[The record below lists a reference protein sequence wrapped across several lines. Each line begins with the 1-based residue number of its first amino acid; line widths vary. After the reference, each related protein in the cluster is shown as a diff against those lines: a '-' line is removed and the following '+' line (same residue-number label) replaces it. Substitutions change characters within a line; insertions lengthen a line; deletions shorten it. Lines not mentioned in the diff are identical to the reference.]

1 MRQFL
6 PAMVHSIWHFAKAK
20 NPMPARVAAAARKS
34 RKSSQF
40 NYRGNEVLRAR

>member
-34 RKSSQF
+34 RKSSQL